1 MLIARS
7 GGETASVAAT
17 LRQVMASLDAD
28 LPIFAISTLDDLLAA
43 DRWPLR
49 IFGTLYVSFA
59 AAALA
64 LAALGLYAVTAFA
77 TARRTREIGVRIA
90 LGARP
95 AHILWTLSRRVSLQ
109 VTLGIVI
116 GLAGAVALGEAL
128 ASTLVGISPRDPSAL
143 ASVPLLLALVAAA
156 ACLIPVRR
164 AMQLNPT
171 EALRS
176 D

>member
-1 MLIARS
+1 M
-7 GGETASVAAT
+7 
-17 LRQVMASLDAD
+17 
-28 LPIFAISTLDDLLAA
+28 
-43 DRWPLR
+43 
-49 IFGTLYVSFA
+49 
-59 AAALA
+59 
-64 LAALGLYAVTAFA
+64 
-77 TARRTREIGVRIA
+77 
-90 LGARP
+90 
-95 AHILWTLSRRVSLQ
+95 
-109 VTLGIVI
+109 